1 MTSVNTATKNK
12 MSKAEDQAAFLIAYS
27 AKQSCPISNLKL
39 QKLLYFAQCYALISE
54 NRKLF
59 EEPIEAWAFGPVVSD
74 VYILYKQYGGANILG
89 PARNTEPISKKDRQI
104 LIAVFD
110 KFRNWSATDLTQLT
124 LNQRPW
130 QDAYA
135 EGRKNEIPVS
145 SIKSFFSKEG

>member
-1 MTSVNTATKNK
+1 
-12 MSKAEDQAAFLIAYS
+12 MSRAEELAAFLIAYS
-27 AKQSCPISNLKL
+27 IKQSCLISNLKL

-59 EEPIEAWAFGPVVSD
+59 DEPIEAWAFGPVVPD
-74 VYILYKQYGGANILG
+74 VYILYKQYGGARILG

-104 LIAVFD
+104 LIAVFNQF
-110 KFRNWSATDLTQLT
+110 KNWSATDLTQLT

-135 EGRKNEIPVS
+135 EGRKNEITIS
-145 SIKSFFSKEG
+145 AIKEFFLKEE